1 MRLHACNDQYGAA
14 FRVFCYENDTLWVSV
29 EDSAKSSMIDVK
41 FNVEDVKKLVEVL
54 SKWAEAQGMSRAH
67 DQ

>member
-1 MRLHACNDQYGAA
+1 VRLHAYRDQYEAA
-14 FRVFCYENDTLWVSV
+14 FRVFCYENNTLWVSV
-29 EDSAKSSMIDVK
+29 EDSAKSSMIDIK

-54 SKWAEAQGMSRAH
+54 SKWAEAQSPSGTH